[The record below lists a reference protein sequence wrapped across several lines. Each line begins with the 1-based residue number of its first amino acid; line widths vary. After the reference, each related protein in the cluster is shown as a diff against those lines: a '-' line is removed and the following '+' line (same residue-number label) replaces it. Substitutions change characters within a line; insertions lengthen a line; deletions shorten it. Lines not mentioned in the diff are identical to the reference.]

1 MGVRGT
7 GKEGEESTKFEKAG
21 VGNVGGEGGG
31 LHNIGTSLLCQL

>member
-21 VGNVGGEGGG
+21 VGNVGGGG